1 MLERTDVPDTGGGF
15 PVLGPTQLFLPE
27 TAVFGE
33 LLYLISSFLLTVL
46 STAKST
52 PLLQTGP
59 SQDSYQHFEL
69 NSNLFHI
76 ILEQEN
82 R

>member
-1 MLERTDVPDTGGGF
+1 MPNTGGGF
-15 PVLGPTQLFLPE
+15 PVLGSTQLLLPE
-27 TAVFGE
+27 IAVFGE

-52 PLLQTGP
+52 PLLQRVP

-69 NSNLFHI
+69 NSNLFNI